1 MRTTIE
7 LSDDQRAKLLA
18 LAAKRRLRGYSA
30 LIQEALERYL
40 KEAPNGGQTGS
51 GAKAAR
57 VARIFFATRE
67 GETGVRATPCL
78 VRSLIP
84 QHAAHR
90 GSAGSWVSSGRRATA
105 RRRRC

>member
-7 LSDDQRAKLLA
+7 LTDDQRAKLLA

-84 QHAAHR
+84 QHAAQ
-90 GSAGSWVSSGRRATA
+90 
-105 RRRRC
+105 